1 MNGGTSCQRKKCN
14 GWQNKSRNND
24 DYGRHSMCNKKK
36 KLQRQSEREREKS
49 NYSIISSRTAET
61 AAARAQ
67 QKINTDHTMAVLHY
81 SQV

>member
-1 MNGGTSCQRKKCN
+1 MAQVVREKNAMDGKISPEIMMIMAVTVCATRK
-14 GWQNKSRNND
+14 RNYRD
-24 DYGRHSMCNKKK
+24 RV
-36 KLQRQSEREREKS
+36 RESEKS